1 MGLSRAVCSVC
12 QGMSGS
18 WLKQIL
24 RYLPLEEPKSNK
36 LFDTSSKQVSTC
48 NLSYVTCLVIFG
60 LWKITAWLVYVS
72 CCWAIRQ
79 YFSGCGVF
87 KFWKY
92 DQTDEA
98 GVCCG
103 PCNPSKWEADI
114 WGWLEVRGSAILHY
128 TVNQHPHWACWQY
141 GHTSGGTQG
150 WLGVERWQLCLQ
162 DTYIIT

>member
-1 MGLSRAVCSVC
+1 MFLKNPNFFGNYWVTSSKIWRFLKNVAFSEYMNFTRLFDEILKVDTLIQWSRAVCSVC

-79 YFSGCGVF
+79 YFSGCGVLYF
-87 KFWKY
+87 GIYWY
-92 DQTDEA
+92 W
-98 GVCCG
+98 
-103 PCNPSKWEADI
+103 P
-114 WGWLEVRGSAILHY
+114 IL
-128 TVNQHPHWACWQY
+128 TN
-141 GHTSGGTQG
+141 
-150 WLGVERWQLCLQ
+150 LNDLQ
-162 DTYIIT
+162 NVGEIILLQ

>member
-1 MGLSRAVCSVC
+1 MNFTRLFDEILKVDTLIHTVKLSRAVCSVC

-87 KFWKY
+87 NFWIY
-92 DQTDEA
+92 DQTDVFLTVSLSRRFICCW
-98 GVCCG
+98 GVCSTLLLFWSFCSIK
-103 PCNPSKWEADI
+103 NTRISNVFKSI
-114 WGWLEVRGSAILHY
+114 SH
-128 TVNQHPHWACWQY
+128 
-141 GHTSGGTQG
+141 
-150 WLGVERWQLCLQ
+150 
-162 DTYIIT
+162 